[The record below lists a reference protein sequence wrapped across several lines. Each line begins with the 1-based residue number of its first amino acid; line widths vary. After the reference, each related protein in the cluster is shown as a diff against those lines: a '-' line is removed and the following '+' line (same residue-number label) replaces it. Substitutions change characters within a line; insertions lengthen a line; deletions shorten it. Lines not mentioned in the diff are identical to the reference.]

1 MNMKSIRRPW
11 FAVLCWI
18 LFAAGLLVQW
28 QSPGLGVSEGKFIIP
43 DRYTQEGSEFNP
55 KKLVDQERR
64 TQLISVI
71 LTPIGAI
78 GLGFYYWKTLRG
90 QNRKD
95 RTRPTEQTRIAS
107 EVKTN

>member
-1 MNMKSIRRPW
+1 MNIRKSIRRRW

-18 LFAAGLLVQW
+18 IFAAGLLVQL
-28 QSPGLGVSEGKFIIP
+28 QSPGLGVSEGKFVIP

-64 TQLISVI
+64 TQLISGI
-71 LTPIGAI
+71 LTPLGAI

-90 QNRKD
+90 QTSRTGLDQTNRPGLLAK
-95 RTRPTEQTRIAS
+95 
-107 EVKTN
+107 